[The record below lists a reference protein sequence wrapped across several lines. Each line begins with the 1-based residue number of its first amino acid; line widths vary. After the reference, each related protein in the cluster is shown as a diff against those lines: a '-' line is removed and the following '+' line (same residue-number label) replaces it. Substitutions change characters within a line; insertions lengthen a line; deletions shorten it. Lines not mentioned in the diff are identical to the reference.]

1 MNSRACH
8 ELIQNRPSDITMEPL
23 ALRNRTG
30 KPPTQMFSRLCHAF
44 LPQTGGNGLSK
55 REANGAGGSSQVK
68 TLSQVLPLQSVR
80 DIIVKA

>member
-1 MNSRACH
+1 
-8 ELIQNRPSDITMEPL
+8 MEPL

-55 REANGAGGSSQVK
+55 REANGAGGSSQANL

>member
-1 MNSRACH
+1 
-8 ELIQNRPSDITMEPL
+8 MEPL

-80 DIIVKA
+80 DIYCKSLKCYNQVLLIVS

>member
-1 MNSRACH
+1 
-8 ELIQNRPSDITMEPL
+8 MEPL

-55 REANGAGGSSQVK
+55 REANGAGG
-68 TLSQVLPLQSVR
+68 
-80 DIIVKA
+80 

>member
-1 MNSRACH
+1 
-8 ELIQNRPSDITMEPL
+8 MEPL
-23 ALRNRTG
+23 ALRNRTD
-30 KPPTQMFSRLCHAF
+30 KPPTQMFSRLCHVF

-68 TLSQVLPLQSVR
+68 TLSRVLPLQSVR